1 MKFDKYFILFL
12 FAGLLFS
19 CSDDKIDDT
28 PIGTPA
34 EVYDYDA
41 SLSLAVGNIEVKTK
55 AEING
60 PNDLSLLNNPDR
72 VQKLSLAVFSKN
84 NKLMAFKKVTC
95 DNGTAEEVVKDP
107 EIDKNY
113 VYRVMD
119 LKVVSGTVKILLIA
133 NYDEIPESWYQVE
146 PSPTDEFGIG
156 KTTVDHFLNN
166 LESTLDSEIN
176 GNLTMS
182 SGLLT
187 FNLHA
192 GHNFI
197 GCAQQLGEVSVDGKK
212 GTELLGQEKDGKSLV
227 SKIKLYHN
235 IARVQI
241 GLISLDP
248 KPEFGDTAKGG
259 YAEFYLDEI
268 FVANVKSKSM
278 VCSEE
283 PWGTVEYPTPGEA
296 TDFWWCGG
304 YVNEEGN
311 LKKGKAKDIS
321 YLKYDFKKYEDL
333 PKEESYKL
341 YNDYPFVSNYK
352 SAILGKIDKRSAMKM
367 RKPHTEGYAATLM
380 HDPAGYYPIGM
391 FFYVYENNQLD
402 ENSPNQTLMI
412 LKGDY
417 RYKKNNEES
426 EVKTITCYYAVP
438 INNAGSY
445 IQGDDS
451 AVIDHKYIKR
461 NYHYILEL
469 NIKGPGSSK
478 PYDKEI
484 SANIGVSI
492 KVEDWNVKHIDESV
506 E

>member
-19 CSDDKIDDT
+19 CSEDKIDDT

-84 NKLMAFKKVTC
+84 NKLMAFKEVTC
-95 DNGTAEEVVKDP
+95 DNGTDGEVVKDP

-133 NYDEIPESWYQVE
+133 NYDKIPESWYQEE
-146 PSPTDEFGIG
+146 PSPADEFGIG
-156 KTTVDHFLNN
+156 KTTVGHFLNN

-212 GTELLGQEKDGKSLV
+212 GTELLGQEKDGESLV

-283 PWGTVEYPTPGEA
+283 PWGTVEYTTPNENA
-296 TDFWWCGG
+296 DRFWWCGDNARD
-304 YVNEEGN
+304 VGN
-311 LKKGKAKDIS
+311 LKDGQATAID
-321 YLKYDFKKYEDL
+321 YLKYSFTEFNSLENPYE
-333 PKEESYKL
+333 L
-341 YNDYPFVSNYK
+341 YNIYPFVSNFA
-352 SAILGKIDKRSAMKM
+352 SAIAGKIDKRDSMIM
-367 RKPHTEGYAATLM
+367 RKPHTEGYSATLM

-492 KVEDWNVKHIDESV
+492 KVEDWNVKNIDESV

>member
-19 CSDDKIDDT
+19 CSEDKIDDT

-34 EVYDYDA
+34 EVYNYDA
-41 SLSLAVGNIEVKTK
+41 SLSLAVGKIEIKSK
-55 AEING
+55 AEISG

-84 NKLMAFKKVTC
+84 DKLMAFKEVTC
-95 DNGTAEEVVKDP
+95 DNGTNEEIV
-107 EIDKNY
+107 NNSFSRY
-113 VYRVMD
+113 VYRVMN
-119 LKVVSGTVKILLIA
+119 LNVVSGTVKILLIA
-133 NYDEIPESWYQVE
+133 NYDNIPNDWYNE
-146 PSPTDEFGIG
+146 SPTESAEFGIG
-156 KTTVDHFLNN
+156 KTTVDHFLEK
-166 LESTLDSEIN
+166 LEPTTLDKEIN

-182 SGLLT
+182 SGVLT

-192 GHNFI
+192 DNNFI
-197 GCAQQLGEVSVDGKK
+197 GCNRELGETTVNGKK
-212 GTELLGQEKDGKSLV
+212 GIELLGQDSEGV

-241 GLISLDP
+241 GAISLDP
-248 KPEFGDTAKGG
+248 KKEFGDTVNGG

-304 YVNEEGN
+304 YVDEEGN

-321 YLKYDFKKYEDL
+321 YLKYDFEKYEDL

-341 YNDYPFVSNYK
+341 YNDYPFVSNYEF
-352 SAILGKIDKRSAMKM
+352 AIQGKIDKRSTMKM
-367 RKPHTEGYAATLM
+367 RKPHAGGFTATLK
-380 HDPAGYYPIGM
+380 HDGAGYIPIGM

-412 LKGDY
+412 LKGEY
-417 RYKKNNEES
+417 KYKKNDEES
-426 EVKTITCYYAVP
+426 EVKTVTCYYAVP
-438 INNAGSY
+438 INNADSY
-445 IQGDDS
+445 IQEGDGGD
-451 AVIDHKYIKR
+451 ADHKYIKR

-484 SANIGVSI
+484 SANIGVNI

>member
-19 CSDDKIDDT
+19 CSEDKIDDT

-84 NKLMAFKKVTC
+84 NKLMAFKEVTC

-133 NYDEIPESWYQVE
+133 NYDKIPESWYQEE
-146 PSPTDEFGIG
+146 PSPADEFGIG

-182 SGLLT
+182 SGVLT

-192 GHNFI
+192 DNNFI
-197 GCAQQLGEVSVDGKK
+197 GCNQNLGETTVNGKK
-212 GTELLGQEKDGKSLV
+212 GIELLGQDSKGV

-241 GLISLDP
+241 GAISLDP
-248 KPEFGDTAKGG
+248 KPEFGGDTLNGG
-259 YAEFYLDEI
+259 FAEFYLDEI

-278 VCSEE
+278 VCSKE
-283 PWGTVEYPTPGEA
+283 PWGTVEYPTPGET

-304 YVNEEGN
+304 YVDEEGN
-311 LKKGKAKDIS
+311 LKEGKAKEIS
-321 YLKYDFKKYEDL
+321 YLKYDFQKYESYTKYD
-333 PKEESYKL
+333 SYKL
-341 YNDYPFVSNYK
+341 YNDYPFVSNYEF
-352 SAILGKIDKRSAMKM
+352 AIQGKIDKRSTMNM
-367 RKPHTEGYAATLM
+367 RKPHAGGFTATLK
-380 HDPAGYYPIGM
+380 HDGAGYIPIGM

-412 LKGDY
+412 LKGEY
-417 RYKKNNEES
+417 KYKKNDEES
-426 EVKTITCYYAVP
+426 EVKTVTCYYAVP

-445 IQGDDS
+445 IQEGDGGD
-451 AVIDHKYIKR
+451 ADHKYIKR

-484 SANIGVSI
+484 SANIGVNI
-492 KVEDWNVKHIDESV
+492 KVEDWNVKNIDESV